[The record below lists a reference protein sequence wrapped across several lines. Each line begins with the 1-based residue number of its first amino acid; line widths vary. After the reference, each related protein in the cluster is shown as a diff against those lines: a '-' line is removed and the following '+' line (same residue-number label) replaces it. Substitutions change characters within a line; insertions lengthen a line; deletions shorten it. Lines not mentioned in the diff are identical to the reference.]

1 MKICK
6 IYKATK
12 NGPYKIV
19 AQKIYIFRS
28 VERGDEEKEKLK
40 AENDAEDE
48 QDPYAWL
55 SRTAPPSP
63 G

>member
-1 MKICK
+1 MC
-6 IYKATK
+6 KATK
-12 NGPYKIV
+12 NRPYKNV
-19 AQKIYIFRS
+19 AQKISIFRS
-28 VERGDEEKEKLK
+28 VDRGDEEKEKLK
-40 AENDAEDE
+40 AENDDEDE

>member
-1 MKICK
+1 MAIKK
-6 IYKATK
+6 LWLK
-12 NGPYKIV
+12 NIS
-19 AQKIYIFRS
+19 IFRS
-28 VERGDEEKEKLK
+28 VDRGDEEKEKLK
-40 AENDAEDE
+40 AENDDEDE